1 MSKSNK
7 FLKRAK
13 TLGIYGLAAATTY
26 GAGKWIYNKGKKAQK
41 KKTKTALHYRDIG
54 RYVL

>member
-13 TLGIYGLAAATTY
+13 TLGIYGLAAAATY
-26 GAGKWIYNKGKKAQK
+26 GAGKWVYNKGKKAQK